1 MNDGWGFELLE
12 GVVQNVDPKSLLVLR
27 ENCVRHGIASAVG
40 DDAED
45 LACTEVGFK
54 TESPGALGDRALCA
68 AVPSNVSWE
77 MPKRLLMPHEVERLI
92 RQHTAERDRL
102 QCTIWMGQE
111 GAVDGRERL
120 CSVER
125 LGVGELAKQPGKIRH
140 GVMVD
145 RQRQEEGNKFAVV
158 FLRERGS
165 LSERREQ
172 LRVV

>member
-12 GVVQNVDPKSLLVLR
+12 GVVQNVDPTQLKPYMRPLFVGVCPVVLPTPFLGGVAMHFEPSPCR
-27 ENCVRHGIASAVG
+27 RAVG

-145 RQRQEEGNKFAVV
+145 RQ
-158 FLRERGS
+158 
-165 LSERREQ
+165 
-172 LRVV
+172 